1 MTTLFGAELNVAFVC
16 KERLMFGWQQITL
29 PMTIAFSSFCCS
41 STDFKAVPIFLSD
54 YTLKY
59 AKNPPKY
66 AEIAKKKAAN
76 IMSQWHIS
84 NLNWGPI
91 PVFMLKLFPKL
102 YEKFCF
108 PVYK

>member
-1 MTTLFGAELNVAFVC
+1 MERCLPKEWLRNGKFFFACSNTSAGSGLMTTLFGAELNVAFVC

-76 IMSQWHIS
+76 IMSQ
-84 NLNWGPI
+84 
-91 PVFMLKLFPKL
+91 
-102 YEKFCF
+102 
-108 PVYK
+108 